1 MIESDQSDKETQDE
15 IPSSKISDNP
25 VDTTELRQKRLR
37 EETSE
42 EEKLDLPSKKLC
54 TSIDEKIS
62 ENISEAN
69 GTAEEVKENSKNI
82 NIDDKKDKINLVS
95 DENKNESAKE
105 SHVGVSDIKNNE
117 ISITNDIANKKENES
132 NILTDIK
139 QQGNIHL
146 ETISNFNTNNAIIE
160 EKTEVEEENNVKSKK
175 KNKRF
180 QIEDAEVVE
189 GLELSVECA
198 SDKESSSSSE
208 SESGKDKQLK
218 PKTIIV
224 KAKPNDSELDV
235 SSSEAD
241 KSDSQETFEIKPKQ
255 TGKKEKKRDYSPKTK
270 KKLKKA
276 GANKKFTKSATE
288 SKKGGG
294 RARKKVKKPV
304 EDMDGEDENSNIT
317 EDLKSEENT
326 FDRKSVKSK
335 SENESD
341 SEDDSQNEKS
351 KTKKPEDNRRIQLL
365 KKYIRLAGIHV
376 KSYNDLWT
384 NCKSN
389 TAKVR
394 CLRELLA
401 KNGINGRPTVEKC
414 KKAKEKNES
423 LKDVAELN
431 TSNIISEGRVTRA
444 QRNKESTKTPET
456 PTKHREARSSFKRV
470 LTVVDSDSE

>member
-15 IPSSKISDNP
+15 IPPSKISDNP
-25 VDTTELRQKRLR
+25 IDTTELRQKRLR

-42 EEKLDLPSKKLC
+42 DEKLDLPSKKLC

-69 GTAEEVKENSKNI
+69 GTAEEIKKNSKNI
-82 NIDDKKDKINLVS
+82 DIDDKKDKINLVS
-95 DENKNESAKE
+95 EENKNESAKE
-105 SHVGVSDIKNNE
+105 SHVVVSDIKNNE
-117 ISITNDIANKKENES
+117 ISITNDIANKQENES
-132 NILTDIK
+132 NILTDVK
-139 QQGNIHL
+139 QQGNIHI
-146 ETISNFNTNNAIIE
+146 ETISNFNTNNVTIE
-160 EKTEVEEENNVKSKK
+160 EKTEIEEEDNVKSKR
-175 KNKRF
+175 KNKKF

-208 SESGKDKQLK
+208 SESEKDKQLK

-241 KSDSQETFEIKPKQ
+241 KSDSQETLEIKPKQ

-294 RARKKVKKPV
+294 RARKKVKKPIENV
-304 EDMDGEDENSNIT
+304 DGEDENSNIT

-326 FDRKSVKSK
+326 SDRKSVKSK

-341 SEDDSQNEKS
+341 SEDNSQNEKS
-351 KTKKPEDNRRIQLL
+351 KTKKPEDDRKIQLL

-376 KSYNDLWT
+376 KSYNDLWAS
-384 NCKSN
+384 CKSN
-389 TAKVR
+389 AAKVR

-414 KKAKEKNES
+414 KRAKEKNES

-444 QRNKESTKTPET
+444 QRNKESTKPPET
-456 PTKHREARSSFKRV
+456 PTKHREARSTFKRV

>member
-15 IPSSKISDNP
+15 IPPSKISDNP

-42 EEKLDLPSKKLC
+42 DEKLDLPSKKLC
-54 TSIDEKIS
+54 ISIDEKIS

-69 GTAEEVKENSKNI
+69 GTAEEVKKNSKNI
-82 NIDDKKDKINLVS
+82 DIDDKKDKINLVS
-95 DENKNESAKE
+95 EENKNESTKE

-132 NILTDIK
+132 NILTDVK
-139 QQGNIHL
+139 QQGNIHI
-146 ETISNFNTNNAIIE
+146 ETISNFNTNNATVE
-160 EKTEVEEENNVKSKK
+160 EKTEVEEEDNVKSKR
-175 KNKRF
+175 KNKKF

-241 KSDSQETFEIKPKQ
+241 KSDSQEMLEIKPKQ

-294 RARKKVKKPV
+294 RARKKVKKPIENV
-304 EDMDGEDENSNIT
+304 DGEDENSNIT

-326 FDRKSVKSK
+326 SDRKSVKSK

-341 SEDDSQNEKS
+341 SEDDSQNETS
-351 KTKKPEDNRRIQLL
+351 KTKKPEDDRKIQLL

-376 KSYNDLWT
+376 KSYNDLWAS
-384 NCKSN
+384 CKSN
-389 TAKVR
+389 AAKVR

-414 KKAKEKNES
+414 KRAKEKNES

-444 QRNKESTKTPET
+444 QRNKESTKPPET
-456 PTKHREARSSFKRV
+456 PTKHREARSTFKRV

>member
-1 MIESDQSDKETQDE
+1 MIESDQSDKETQNE
-15 IPSSKISDNP
+15 IPPSKISDNP

-42 EEKLDLPSKKLC
+42 DEKLDLPSKKLC

-69 GTAEEVKENSKNI
+69 DTAEEVKENSKNI
-82 NIDDKKDKINLVS
+82 DIDDKKDKINLVS
-95 DENKNESAKE
+95 EENKNESAKE

-132 NILTDIK
+132 NILTDVK

-146 ETISNFNTNNAIIE
+146 ETVSNFNTNSAAIE
-160 EKTEVEEENNVKSKK
+160 EKTEVEEEDNVKSKK
-175 KNKRF
+175 KNKKF

-224 KAKPNDSELDV
+224 KAKPNDSELDI

-241 KSDSQETFEIKPKQ
+241 KSDSQETLEIKPKQ

-276 GANKKFTKSATE
+276 GVNKKFTKSATE

-304 EDMDGEDENSNIT
+304 ENVDGEDENSNIT

-326 FDRKSVKSK
+326 SDRKSVKSK

-351 KTKKPEDNRRIQLL
+351 KTKKPDDNRKIQLL

-376 KSYNDLWT
+376 KSYNDLWAS
-384 NCKSN
+384 CKSN
-389 TAKVR
+389 AAKVK

-456 PTKHREARSSFKRV
+456 PTKHREARSTFKRV